1 MIVSFSS
8 VNWAEQPVL
17 VLKNLDGTFIQPL
30 TNAFNVEAKLYY
42 NETSELSFDLPAF
55 ANGVATPHYE
65 DVVGMRLVDWIGV
78 GQFILVNPS
87 VENNGYSE
95 IKACKAYSL
104 EYELTY
110 KSTYIKEGTYEFWNP
125 MAPAGTVLGM
135 ILSDYPSWSVGTVDT
150 DLVGRYRTFE
160 SDNQKSYDL
169 MKNTLQDMYQCIFDF
184 DTYGRKINVRSVA
197 SQTRE
202 RPVYLSTDN
211 LIKKIQVEEDTEN
224 IFTVLD
230 VNGAD
235 DVDIRSVNPLGTNK
249 IYNLDYFM
257 NTSYFSQ
264 AMIDKW
270 QEWKTVYEDAQK
282 QYYNI
287 TVEKVLEEAALAAAK
302 AVLMELKNELSK
314 YETLQSTYVEASAQG
329 IDRSS
334 ELADIKSK
342 ISAQE
347 RKISDKEEEIASIQE
362 TIDSGLAQQQE
373 INAECA
379 FKNFF
384 TNAELTTLDRY
395 FKQDAISESS
405 FVYKKVSSY
414 ADPDIGSTVPS
425 VSIALTGAQISGAKL
440 QSGRL
445 VYSAIG
451 GNLEVATGDIK
462 VSAKVVRS
470 TLEQKG
476 DGKFIYSAYL
486 NKGSYNDVSFESAG
500 ITVAGTSITVS
511 TDVKQD
517 EEVGGEHYVEGTYF
531 TANCGES
538 SFFFTRNCSEYEKRS
553 IEWDLL
559 EYGQQE
565 LTDLCW
571 PSYSFSVDVGN
582 FLVLDDFVAFKNQFA
597 LGDKVYINL
606 GDKILTP
613 IAIGV
618 EVNFEKLSDFK
629 LLFGDK
635 YSLKDSAFKLVDL
648 LEESIKMGKSTASS
662 KVSYS
667 SFIDSGASTY
677 VKDFMDSALDAAKNA
692 VLAGANQE
700 IKIEESGIRL
710 RSYDND
716 SGTYGDEQ
724 IWMINNTIAFTDDNW
739 SSAKMAIGKI
749 FDNNLARY
757 EKTKDTSRDTAKTY
771 YVDAVGTEWNP
782 NGATAWSRDLY
793 EKVHEGSAYGIAAP
807 YLVGTVI
814 AGSNLIIESAKQDGG
829 KAVFRVDADGAKLY
843 NSRFDL
849 AKDLSEGGTNDT
861 GLISL
866 NPGIGFVGGK
876 NTTTAPLFS
885 YDKQGNVNG
894 VVLADGTVKQDLM
907 SLNKDNLP
915 RPNFWIDMLGNAY
928 LKGTIYATDGV
939 FSGELKAATGDFSGT
954 VKASKFVGTMDM
966 SAGDLI
972 GPNIYVPSKSEPK
985 FKVDGKTGKVTI
997 TDGSISFSSLDQTT
1011 KDNISS
1017 ANTAATE
1024 AKTAAAG
1031 AQTTADAAN
1040 SLASSANSLASS
1052 ANSAA
1057 NSAVNKVNGWAY
1069 SGTTYIDGTK
1079 IMTGTVMASKL
1090 LGGTVGLLDSDE
1102 AVVGSLDIVD
1112 TTSGYGLGINTA
1124 HGGIKISSAINVY
1137 LESGNGP
1144 HLLVGVDDN
1153 TNRPVISFGGGYL
1166 LLSGSYMFGSSLPTY
1181 APYGT
1186 VFFLEA

>member
-1 MIVSFSS
+1 MADSAFK
-8 VNWAEQPVL
+8 VL
-17 VLKNLDGTFIQPL
+17 VLPRGEQADISQFGAELQKICDQVNTAKVKVQADPTAITDSLKAALSSVKLDVQF
-30 TNAFNVEAKLYY
+30 NASSI
-42 NETSELSFDLPAF
+42 ETSIKTALTGKTFDI
-55 ANGVATPHYE
+55 N
-65 DVVGMRLVDWIGV
+65 
-78 GQFILVNPS
+78 VNPVVQQGNS
-87 VENNGYSE
+87 GGSAGSTGNSGGQQRQPRQQQIGQRDTFAKIVASEAYLEGLRKKLKVAEYKGNDQSAYKAQIETYS
-95 IKACKAYSL
+95 K
-104 EYELTY
+104 
-110 KSTYIKEGTYEFWNP
+110 G
-125 MAPAGTVLGM
+125 
-135 ILSDYPSWSVGTVDT
+135 LSDRKVQFAANNNTTVAELDKVIKQT
-150 DLVGRYRTFE
+150 DRFTKAQAE
-160 SDNQKSYDL
+160 
-169 MKNTLQDMYQCIFDF
+169 TAA
-184 DTYGRKINVRSVA
+184 A
-197 SQTRE
+197 SEKAR
-202 RPVYLSTDN
+202 L
-211 LIKKIQVEEDTEN
+211 
-224 IFTVLD
+224 
-230 VNGAD
+230 A
-235 DVDIRSVNPLGTNK
+235 
-249 IYNLDYFM
+249 
-257 NTSYFSQ
+257 
-264 AMIDKW
+264 W
-270 QEWKTVYEDAQK
+270 DAQVAEASDLTK
-282 QYYNI
+282 QMD
-287 TVEKVLEEAALAAAK
+287 EASTRIK
-302 AVLMELKNELSK
+302 
-314 YETLQSTYVEASAQG
+314 TLQSYEGKDSKNRAGLLTQLVNQPLMNNLVKTITEKNDDKTETKRTGLLPDYETRLTKLKTLVEQIKTPEFKSDTIENQRAKINELNRAYVEASAQG

-347 RKISDKEEEIASIQE
+347 RKIADKEEEIASIQE

-757 EKTKDTSRDTAKTY
+757 EKTKDTSRDTSKTY
-771 YVDAVGTEWNP
+771 YVDTGGTEWNP
-782 NGATAWSRDLY
+782 NGATAWSRDFY

-814 AGSNLIIESAKQDGG
+814 AGSNLIIVSAKQDSG

-1024 AKTAAAG
+1024 AKAAAAG
-1031 AQTTADAAN
+1031 AQATADAAN
-1040 SLASSANSLASS
+1040 GLAGSANI
-1052 ANSAA
+1052 AA
-1057 NSAVNKVNGWAY
+1057 DNAVKKVNGWAY
-1069 SGTTYIDGTK
+1069 GGTTYIDGAQ

-1090 LGGTVGLLDSDE
+1090 LGGSVGLIAPTTNGEMTVGSM
-1102 AVVGSLDIVD
+1102 DIVYTND
-1112 TTSGYGLGINTA
+1112 NTQYGLGITSA
-1124 HGGIKISSAINVY
+1124 YGGIQIVSASNTNIFLSAGSGSAITM
-1137 LESGNGP
+1137 SGGK
-1144 HLLVGVDDN
+1144 VK
-1153 TNRPVISFGGGYL
+1153 
-1166 LLSGSYMFGSSLPTY
+1166 LSGALCLGAT
-1181 APYGT
+1181 YGT
-1186 VFFLEA
+1186 ASPKSQGISGDYGQIYVQYV

>member
-55 ANGVATPHYE
+55 ANGVATPYYE

-395 FKQDAISESS
+395 FKQDAISENS

-476 DGKFIYSAYL
+476 DGKLIYSAYL

-500 ITVAGTSITVS
+500 ITVVGTSITVS

-582 FLVLDDFVAFKNQFA
+582 FLALDDFVAFKNQFA

-710 RSYDND
+710 RSYDKD

-757 EKTKDTSRDTAKTY
+757 EKTKDTVRDESKTY
-771 YVDAVGTEWNP
+771 YVDTDGTEWNP
-782 NGATAWSRDLY
+782 DGSVTWSGDLY

-849 AKDLSEGGTNDT
+849 ASDYSDSGTNAT

-866 NPGIGFVGGK
+866 NPNVGFVSGK
-876 NTTTAPLFS
+876 DTVTHPLFS
-885 YDKQGNVNG
+885 YDDNGEVNG
-894 VVLADGTVKQDLM
+894 VLTDNGTVMGNLT
-907 SLNKDNLP
+907 SFNKDNLP
-915 RPNFWIDMLGNAY
+915 NPNFWIDMLGNAY
-928 LKGTIYATDGV
+928 FKGTIYATDSV
-939 FSGELKAATGDFSGT
+939 FSGELRAAKGTFGGT
-954 VKASKFVGTMDM
+954 VKAAKFE
-966 SAGDLI
+966 GDSSGELI
-972 GPNIYVPSKSEPK
+972 GPAIYVPSKEAPK
-985 FKVDGKTGKVTI
+985 FSVDSSGKVTI
-997 TDGSISFSSLDQTT
+997 KGGSISFDSLDQEA
-1011 KDNISS
+1011 KNNISS

-1031 AQTTADAAN
+1031 AKATADAAN
-1040 SLASSANSLASS
+1040 KLASS

-1057 NSAVNKVNGWAY
+1057 DGAVKKVNGWAY
-1069 SGTTYIDGTK
+1069 GGTTYIDGSK
-1079 IMTGTVMASKL
+1079 IQTGTVMASKL
-1090 LGGTVGLLDSDE
+1090 LGGSVGLLN
-1102 AVVGSLDIVD
+1102 AQQTQVGSLDIDITDHD
-1112 TTSGYGLGINTA
+1112 TRYGLSMSTTD
-1124 HGGIKISSAINVY
+1124 GGIRILPRTNLFLSAGSGGAITLQNNRIVLSGALCLGGSSYGTSAP
-1137 LESGNGP
+1137 SGTGAAGQ
-1144 HLLVGVDDN
+1144 L
-1153 TNRPVISFGGGYL
+1153 YAQ
-1166 LLSGSYMFGSSLPTY
+1166 LLSS
-1181 APYGT
+1181 
-1186 VFFLEA
+1186 

>member
-302 AVLMELKNELSK
+302 AALMELKNELSK

-347 RKISDKEEEIASIQE
+347 RKIADKEEEIASIQE

-425 VSIALTGAQISGAKL
+425 VSIALTEAKISGAKL

-451 GNLEVATGDIK
+451 GNLEVATVDIK

-486 NKGSYNDVSFESAG
+486 NKGSYNDVPFESAG

-582 FLVLDDFVAFKNQFA
+582 FLALDDFVAFKNQFA

-757 EKTKDTSRDTAKTY
+757 EKTKDTVRDESKTY
-771 YVDAVGTEWNP
+771 YVDTDGTEWNP
-782 NGATAWSRDLY
+782 DGSVTWSGDLY

-829 KAVFRVDADGAKLY
+829 KSVFRVDADGAKLY

-849 AKDLSEGGTNDT
+849 ASDFSDSGTNAT

-866 NPGIGFVGGK
+866 NPNVGFVGGK
-876 NTTTAPLFS
+876 DTPSAPLFS
-885 YDKQGNVNG
+885 YDDSGNVNG
-894 VVLADGTVKQDLM
+894 VHTVNGSVKTDL
-907 SLNKDNLP
+907 SSVDASNLP

-928 LKGTIYATDGV
+928 FKGTIYATDGV
-939 FSGELKAATGDFSGT
+939 FSGALKAATGTFSGELKAASGEFSGT
-954 VKASKFVGTMDM
+954 VRASKFIGTMDV
-966 SAGDLI
+966 SDGELI
-972 GPNIYVPSKSEPK
+972 GPAIYVPSKESPN
-985 FKVDGKTGKVTI
+985 FSVDSSGNVTI
-997 TDGSISFSSLDQTT
+997 RGGNISFSALDQSTQDT
-1011 KDNISS
+1011 INDKVDAGTVDSMID
-1017 ANTAATE
+1017 
-1024 AKTAAAG
+1024 AKMPTLPEYIK
-1031 AQTTADAAN
+1031 
-1040 SLASSANSLASS
+1040 S
-1052 ANSAA
+1052 
-1057 NSAVNKVNGWAY
+1057 
-1069 SGTTYIDGTK
+1069 TYIDFSQVATPTLIANYVRTLGQFQV
-1079 IMTGTVMASKL
+1079 GYGSKDAFSPI
-1090 LGGTVGLLDSDE
+1090 GYMGE
-1102 AVVGSLDIVD
+1102 AIGSEGSRTTYGIAMSTSSGSID
-1112 TTSGYGLGINTA
+1112 TTTNANYVIVTDAGVRMSSGTQNNGAALYVTS
-1124 HGGIKISSAINVY
+1124 GGAYVQQPGQAAQKIG
-1137 LESGNGP
+1137 SGKA
-1144 HLLVGVDDN
+1144 V
-1153 TNRPVISFGGGYL
+1153 FG
-1166 LLSGSYMFGSSLPTY
+1166 
-1181 APYGT
+1181 
-1186 VFFLEA
+1186 

>member
-95 IKACKAYSL
+95 IKAYKAYSL

-347 RKISDKEEEIASIQE
+347 RKIADKEEEIASIQE

-692 VLAGANQE
+692 VLSGAHQE
-700 IKIEESGIRL
+700 IQVNESGIRL
-710 RSYDND
+710 RTYDEA
-716 SGTYGDEQ
+716 SGGYGDEQ
-724 IWMINNTIAFTDDNW
+724 IWMIHNTIAFTDDNW
-739 SSAKMAIGKI
+739 STAKMAIGKI

-757 EKTKDTSRDTAKTY
+757 EKTKDTVRDESKTY
-771 YVDAVGTEWNP
+771 YVDTDGTEWNP
-782 NGATAWSRDLY
+782 NGATAWSRDFY

-814 AGSNLIIESAKQDGG
+814 AGSNLIIESAKQDSG

-1024 AKTAAAG
+1024 AKAAAAG
-1031 AQTTADAAN
+1031 AQATADAAN
-1040 SLASSANSLASS
+1040 GLAGSANI
-1052 ANSAA
+1052 AA
-1057 NSAVNKVNGWAY
+1057 DNAVKKVNGWAY
-1069 SGTTYIDGTK
+1069 GGTTYIDGAK

-1090 LGGTVGLLDSDE
+1090 LGGSVGLIAPTTNGEMTVGSM
-1102 AVVGSLDIVD
+1102 DIVYTND
-1112 TTSGYGLGINTA
+1112 NTQYGLGITSA
-1124 HGGIKISSAINVY
+1124 YGGIQIVSASNTNIFLSAGSGSAITM
-1137 LESGNGP
+1137 SGGK
-1144 HLLVGVDDN
+1144 VK
-1153 TNRPVISFGGGYL
+1153 
-1166 LLSGSYMFGSSLPTY
+1166 LSGALCLGAT
-1181 APYGT
+1181 YGT
-1186 VFFLEA
+1186 ASPKSQGISGDYGQIYVQYV

>member
-184 DTYGRKINVRSVA
+184 DTYGRKINVRSVD

-314 YETLQSTYVEASAQG
+314 YETLQSTYVEAFAQG

-347 RKISDKEEEIASIQE
+347 RKIADKEEEIASIQE

-425 VSIALTGAQISGAKL
+425 VSIALTGAKISGTKL

-476 DGKFIYSAYL
+476 DGKLIYSAYL

-582 FLVLDDFVAFKNQFA
+582 FLALDDFVAFKNQFA

-757 EKTKDTSRDTAKTY
+757 EKTKDTSRDTSKTY
-771 YVDAVGTEWNP
+771 YVDTGGTEWNP
-782 NGATAWSRDLY
+782 NGATAWSRDFY
-793 EKVHEGSAYGIAAP
+793 EQVHEGSAYGIAAP

-814 AGSNLIIESAKQDGG
+814 AGSNLIIESAKQDSG

-1024 AKTAAAG
+1024 AKAAAAG
-1031 AQTTADAAN
+1031 AQATADAAN
-1040 SLASSANSLASS
+1040 GLAGSANI
-1052 ANSAA
+1052 AA
-1057 NSAVNKVNGWAY
+1057 DNAVKKVNGWAY
-1069 SGTTYIDGTK
+1069 GGTTYIDGAK

-1090 LGGTVGLLDSDE
+1090 LGGSVGLIAPTTNGEMTVGSM
-1102 AVVGSLDIVD
+1102 DIVYTND
-1112 TTSGYGLGINTA
+1112 NTQYGLGITSA
-1124 HGGIKISSAINVY
+1124 YGGIQIVSASNTNIFLSAGSGSAITM
-1137 LESGNGP
+1137 SGGK
-1144 HLLVGVDDN
+1144 VK
-1153 TNRPVISFGGGYL
+1153 
-1166 LLSGSYMFGSSLPTY
+1166 LSGALCLGAT
-1181 APYGT
+1181 YGT
-1186 VFFLEA
+1186 ASPKSQGISGDYGQIYVQYV

>member
-302 AVLMELKNELSK
+302 AALMELKNELSK

-347 RKISDKEEEIASIQE
+347 RKIADKEEEIASIQE

-425 VSIALTGAQISGAKL
+425 VSIALTEAKISGAKL

-451 GNLEVATGDIK
+451 GNLEVATVDIK

-486 NKGSYNDVSFESAG
+486 NKGSYNDVPFESAG

-582 FLVLDDFVAFKNQFA
+582 FLALDDFVAFKNQFA

-757 EKTKDTSRDTAKTY
+757 EKTKDTVRDESKTY
-771 YVDAVGTEWNP
+771 YVDTDGTEWNP
-782 NGATAWSRDLY
+782 DGSVTWSGDLY

-829 KAVFRVDADGAKLY
+829 KSVFRVDADGAKLY

-849 AKDLSEGGTNDT
+849 ASDFSDSGTNAT

-866 NPGIGFVGGK
+866 NPNVGFVGGK
-876 NTTTAPLFS
+876 DTPSAPLFS
-885 YDKQGNVNG
+885 YDDSGNVNG
-894 VVLADGTVKQDLM
+894 VHTVNGSVKTDL
-907 SLNKDNLP
+907 SSVDASNLP

-928 LKGTIYATDGV
+928 FKGTIYATDGV
-939 FSGELKAATGDFSGT
+939 FSGALKAATGTFSGELKAASGEFSGT
-954 VKASKFVGTMDM
+954 VRASKFIGTMDV
-966 SAGDLI
+966 SDGELI
-972 GPNIYVPSKSEPK
+972 GPAIYVPSKESPN
-985 FKVDGKTGKVTI
+985 FSVDSSGNVTI
-997 TDGSISFSSLDQTT
+997 RGGNISFSALDQSTQDT
-1011 KDNISS
+1011 INDKVDAGTVDSMID
-1017 ANTAATE
+1017 
-1024 AKTAAAG
+1024 AKMPTLPEYIK
-1031 AQTTADAAN
+1031 
-1040 SLASSANSLASS
+1040 S
-1052 ANSAA
+1052 
-1057 NSAVNKVNGWAY
+1057 
-1069 SGTTYIDGTK
+1069 TYIDFSQVATPTLIANYVRTLGQFQV
-1079 IMTGTVMASKL
+1079 GYGSKDAFSPIGYMGEAIGSEGIY
-1090 LGGTVGLLDSDE
+1090 GG
-1102 AVVGSLDIVD
+1102 GSRTTYGIAMSTSSGSID
-1112 TTSGYGLGINTA
+1112 TTTNANYVIVTDAGVRMSSGTQNNGAALYVTS
-1124 HGGIKISSAINVY
+1124 GGAYVQQPGQAAQKIG
-1137 LESGNGP
+1137 SGKA
-1144 HLLVGVDDN
+1144 V
-1153 TNRPVISFGGGYL
+1153 FG
-1166 LLSGSYMFGSSLPTY
+1166 
-1181 APYGT
+1181 
-1186 VFFLEA
+1186 

>member
-425 VSIALTGAQISGAKL
+425 VSIALTGAKISGAKL

-476 DGKFIYSAYL
+476 DGKLIYSAYL

-582 FLVLDDFVAFKNQFA
+582 FLALDDFVAFKNQFA

-667 SFIDSGASTY
+667 SFIDSGAATY

-757 EKTKDTSRDTAKTY
+757 EKTKDTVRDESKTY
-771 YVDAVGTEWNP
+771 YVDTDGTEWNP
-782 NGATAWSRDLY
+782 DGSVTWSGDLY

-829 KAVFRVDADGAKLY
+829 KSVFRVDADGAKLY

-849 AKDLSEGGTNDT
+849 ASDFSDSGTNAT

-866 NPGIGFVGGK
+866 NPNVGFVGGK
-876 NTTTAPLFS
+876 DTPSAPLFS
-885 YDKQGNVNG
+885 YDDSGNVNG
-894 VVLADGTVKQDLM
+894 VHTVNGSVKTDL
-907 SLNKDNLP
+907 SSVDASNLP

-928 LKGTIYATDGV
+928 FKGTIYATDGV
-939 FSGELKAATGDFSGT
+939 FSGALKAATGTFSGELKAASGEFSGT
-954 VKASKFVGTMDM
+954 VRASKFIGTMDA
-966 SAGDLI
+966 SDGELI
-972 GPNIYVPSKSEPK
+972 GPAIYVPSKESPN
-985 FKVDGKTGKVTI
+985 FSVDSSGNVTI
-997 TDGSISFSSLDQTT
+997 RGGNISFSALDQSTQDT
-1011 KDNISS
+1011 INDKVDAGTVDSMID
-1017 ANTAATE
+1017 
-1024 AKTAAAG
+1024 AKMPTLPEYIK
-1031 AQTTADAAN
+1031 
-1040 SLASSANSLASS
+1040 S
-1052 ANSAA
+1052 
-1057 NSAVNKVNGWAY
+1057 
-1069 SGTTYIDGTK
+1069 TYIDFSQVATPTLIANYVRTLGQFQV
-1079 IMTGTVMASKL
+1079 GYGSKDAFSPIGYMGEAIGSEGIY
-1090 LGGTVGLLDSDE
+1090 GG
-1102 AVVGSLDIVD
+1102 GSRTTYGIAMSTSSGSID
-1112 TTSGYGLGINTA
+1112 TTTNANYVIVTDAGVRMSSGTQNNGAALYVTS
-1124 HGGIKISSAINVY
+1124 GGAYVQQPGQAAQKIG
-1137 LESGNGP
+1137 SGKA
-1144 HLLVGVDDN
+1144 V
-1153 TNRPVISFGGGYL
+1153 FG
-1166 LLSGSYMFGSSLPTY
+1166 
-1181 APYGT
+1181 
-1186 VFFLEA
+1186 

>member
-347 RKISDKEEEIASIQE
+347 RKIADKEEEIASIQE

-425 VSIALTGAQISGAKL
+425 VSIALTGAKISGAKL

-462 VSAKVVRS
+462 ISAKVVRS

-476 DGKFIYSAYL
+476 DGKLIYSAYL

-582 FLVLDDFVAFKNQFA
+582 FLALDDFVAFKNQFA

-757 EKTKDTSRDTAKTY
+757 EKTKDTSRDTSKTY

-866 NPGIGFVGGK
+866 NPGVGLVGGK
-876 NTTTAPLFS
+876 SAPTAPLFS
-885 YDKQGNVNG
+885 YDDQGNVNG
-894 VVLADGTVKQDLM
+894 VVLADGKTTKKNLT
-907 SLNKDNLP
+907 SLNKGNLP
-915 RPNFWIDMLGNAY
+915 NASFWVDMLGNAY

-939 FSGELKAATGDFSGT
+939 FSGELKAASGTFSGT
-954 VKASKFVGTMDM
+954 VKAAKFE
-966 SAGDLI
+966 GDSSGELI
-972 GPNIYVPSKSEPK
+972 GPAIYVPNKKNPK
-985 FKVDGKTGKVTI
+985 FSVDSSGKVTI

-1024 AKTAAAG
+1024 DKAAAAG
-1031 AQTTADAAN
+1031 AQATADAAN
-1040 SLASSANSLASS
+1040 GLAGSANI
-1052 ANSAA
+1052 AA
-1057 NSAVNKVNGWAY
+1057 DNAVKKVNGWAY
-1069 SGTTYIDGTK
+1069 GGTTYIDGTK
-1079 IMTGTVMASKL
+1079 IKTGTVMASKL
-1090 LGGTVGLLDSDE
+1090 LGGSVGLIAPTTTGEMTVGSM
-1102 AVVGSLDIVD
+1102 DIVYTND
-1112 TTSGYGLGINTA
+1112 NTQYGLGITSTY
-1124 HGGIKISSAINVY
+1124 GGIQIVSARDTNIFLSAGSGSAITM
-1137 LESGNGP
+1137 SGGK
-1144 HLLVGVDDN
+1144 VK
-1153 TNRPVISFGGGYL
+1153 
-1166 LLSGSYMFGSSLPTY
+1166 LSGALCLGAT
-1181 APYGT
+1181 YGT
-1186 VFFLEA
+1186 ASPKSQGISGDYGQIYVQYV

>member
-1 MIVSFSS
+1 MIVSFGS
-8 VNWAEQPVL
+8 VNWAEPPTL

-30 TNAFNVEAKLYY
+30 TNAFNVEAQLHY

-55 ANGVATPHYE
+55 ANGMATPHYE

-95 IKACKAYSL
+95 IKSCKAYSL

-125 MAPAGTVLGM
+125 MAPDGTVLGM

-184 DTYGRKINVRSVA
+184 DTYGRKINVRSVV

-257 NTSYFSQ
+257 NTSYFPQ

-270 QEWKTVYEDAQK
+270 NEWKTVYEDAQK

-287 TVEKVLEEAALAAAK
+287 TVEKVLEEAALAAAN
-302 AVLMELKNELSK
+302 AALTELKNELSK

-334 ELADIKSK
+334 ELADVKNK
-342 ISAQE
+342 IAEQE
-347 RKISDKEEEIASIQE
+347 RKIADKKEEIASIQE
-362 TIDSGLAQQQE
+362 TIDSGLAQQQK

-384 TNAELTTLDRY
+384 TNAELTVLDRY

-425 VSIALTGAQISGAKL
+425 VSIALTGAKISGAKL

-486 NKGSYNDVSFESAG
+486 NKGNYNDVSFESAG
-500 ITVAGTSITVS
+500 ITVAGTSISVS

-582 FLVLDDFVAFKNQFA
+582 FLALDDFVAFKNQFA

-710 RSYDND
+710 RSYDKD

-739 SSAKMAIGKI
+739 STAKMAIGKI
-749 FDNNLARY
+749 FDNNLERY
-757 EKTKDTSRDTAKTY
+757 ERTKDTERDESKTY
-771 YVDAVGTEWNP
+771 YIDTDGTEWAP
-782 NGATAWSRDLY
+782 DGETAWSPELY
-793 EKVHEGSAYGIAAP
+793 EKVHEGSGYGIAAP
-807 YLVGTVI
+807 YLVGTI
-814 AGSNLIIESAKQDGG
+814 LAGANLIIESAKKDGTT
-829 KAVFRVDADGAKLY
+829 AVFRVDADGARMY
-843 NSRFDL
+843 NSIFDL
-849 AKDLSEGGTNDT
+849 VRDYSEGGTNAN
-861 GLISL
+861 GVISL
-866 NPGIGFVGGK
+866 NPGVGFVGGK
-876 NTTTAPLFS
+876 DTTSNPLFS
-885 YDKQGNVNG
+885 HDDDGNVNG
-894 VVLADGTVKQDLM
+894 VYTSNGSIMNDLTTF
-907 SLNKDNLP
+907 NKDDLP
-915 RPNFWIDMLGNAY
+915 NPNFWIDMLGNAY
-928 LKGTIYATDGV
+928 FKGTIYATDGV
-939 FSGELKAATGDFSGT
+939 FSGELKAASGTFTGELKAATGNFSGT
-954 VKASKFVGTMDM
+954 VTASKFVGKMDM
-966 SAGDLI
+966 NEGELI
-972 GPNIYVPSKSEPK
+972 GPAIYVPSKEAPN
-985 FKVDGKTGKVTI
+985 FKVDSNGKVTI
-997 TDGSISFSSLDQTT
+997 NKGNISFGALDQSTQDT
-1011 KDNISS
+1011 INDKVDAGTVDSMID
-1017 ANTAATE
+1017 
-1024 AKTAAAG
+1024 AKMPTLPEYIK
-1031 AQTTADAAN
+1031 
-1040 SLASSANSLASS
+1040 S
-1052 ANSAA
+1052 
-1057 NSAVNKVNGWAY
+1057 
-1069 SGTTYIDGTK
+1069 TYIDFSQVVTPTLIANYVRTLGQFQVGYGSKDKFSPIGYMGEAIGSQSIYGSGTK
-1079 IMTGTVMASKL
+1079 TTYGIAMSTTSEK
-1090 LGGTVGLLDSDE
+1090 
-1102 AVVGSLDIVD
+1102 ID
-1112 TTSGYGLGINTA
+1112 TTTNANYVIVTDAGVRMSSGTQA
-1124 HGGIKISSAINVY
+1124 GGAALYVTSGGAYVQQPGQAAQKIG
-1137 LESGNGP
+1137 SGKA
-1144 HLLVGVDDN
+1144 V
-1153 TNRPVISFGGGYL
+1153 FG
-1166 LLSGSYMFGSSLPTY
+1166 
-1181 APYGT
+1181 
-1186 VFFLEA
+1186 

>member
-302 AVLMELKNELSK
+302 AALMELKNELSK

-347 RKISDKEEEIASIQE
+347 RKIADKEEEIASIQE

-425 VSIALTGAQISGAKL
+425 VSIALTEAKISGAKL

-462 VSAKVVRS
+462 ISAKVVRS

-476 DGKFIYSAYL
+476 DGKLIYSAYL

-500 ITVAGTSITVS
+500 ITVVGTSITVS

-582 FLVLDDFVAFKNQFA
+582 FLALDDFVAFKNQFA

-757 EKTKDTSRDTAKTY
+757 EKTKDTSRDTSKTY
-771 YVDAVGTEWNP
+771 YVDTGGTEWNP
-782 NGATAWSRDLY
+782 NGATAWSRDFY

-814 AGSNLIIESAKQDGG
+814 AGSNLIIVSAKQDSG

-1024 AKTAAAG
+1024 AKAAAAG
-1031 AQTTADAAN
+1031 AQATADAAN
-1040 SLASSANSLASS
+1040 GLAGSANI
-1052 ANSAA
+1052 AA
-1057 NSAVNKVNGWAY
+1057 DNAVKKVNGWAY
-1069 SGTTYIDGTK
+1069 GGTTYIDGAQ

-1090 LGGTVGLLDSDE
+1090 LGGSVGLIAPTTNGEMTVGSM
-1102 AVVGSLDIVD
+1102 DIVYTND
-1112 TTSGYGLGINTA
+1112 NTQYGLGITSA
-1124 HGGIKISSAINVY
+1124 YGGIQIVSASNTNIFLSAGSGSAITM
-1137 LESGNGP
+1137 SGGK
-1144 HLLVGVDDN
+1144 VK
-1153 TNRPVISFGGGYL
+1153 
-1166 LLSGSYMFGSSLPTY
+1166 LSGALCLGAT
-1181 APYGT
+1181 YGT
-1186 VFFLEA
+1186 ASPKSQGISGDYGQIYVQYV

>member
-55 ANGVATPHYE
+55 ANGVATPYYE

-395 FKQDAISESS
+395 FKQDAISENS

-476 DGKFIYSAYL
+476 DGKLIYSAYL

-500 ITVAGTSITVS
+500 ITVVGTSITVS

-582 FLVLDDFVAFKNQFA
+582 FLALDDFVAFKNQFA

-757 EKTKDTSRDTAKTY
+757 EKTKDTVRDESKTY
-771 YVDAVGTEWNP
+771 YVDTDGTEWNP
-782 NGATAWSRDLY
+782 DGSVTWSGDLY

-829 KAVFRVDADGAKLY
+829 KSVFRVDADGAKLY

-849 AKDLSEGGTNDT
+849 ASDFSDSGTNAT

-866 NPGIGFVGGK
+866 NPNVGFVGGK
-876 NTTTAPLFS
+876 DTPSAPLFS
-885 YDKQGNVNG
+885 YDDSGNVNG
-894 VVLADGTVKQDLM
+894 VHTVNGSVKTDL
-907 SLNKDNLP
+907 SSVDASNLP

-928 LKGTIYATDGV
+928 FKGTIYATDGV
-939 FSGELKAATGDFSGT
+939 FSGALKAATGTFSGELKAASGEFSGT
-954 VKASKFVGTMDM
+954 VRASKFIGTMDG
-966 SAGDLI
+966 SDGELI
-972 GPNIYVPSKSEPK
+972 GPAIYVPSKESPN
-985 FKVDGKTGKVTI
+985 FSVDSSGNVTI
-997 TDGSISFSSLDQTT
+997 RGGNISFSALDQSTQDT
-1011 KDNISS
+1011 INDKVDAGTVDSMID
-1017 ANTAATE
+1017 
-1024 AKTAAAG
+1024 AKMPTLPEYIK
-1031 AQTTADAAN
+1031 
-1040 SLASSANSLASS
+1040 S
-1052 ANSAA
+1052 
-1057 NSAVNKVNGWAY
+1057 
-1069 SGTTYIDGTK
+1069 TYIDFSQVATPTLIANYVRTLGQFQV
-1079 IMTGTVMASKL
+1079 GYGSKDAFSPIGYMGEAIGSEGIY
-1090 LGGTVGLLDSDE
+1090 GG
-1102 AVVGSLDIVD
+1102 GSRTTYGIAMSTSSGSID
-1112 TTSGYGLGINTA
+1112 TTTNANYVIVTDAGVRMSSGTQNNGAALYVTS
-1124 HGGIKISSAINVY
+1124 GGAYVQQPGQAAQKIG
-1137 LESGNGP
+1137 SGKA
-1144 HLLVGVDDN
+1144 V
-1153 TNRPVISFGGGYL
+1153 FG
-1166 LLSGSYMFGSSLPTY
+1166 
-1181 APYGT
+1181 
-1186 VFFLEA
+1186 

>member
-347 RKISDKEEEIASIQE
+347 RKIADKEEEIASIQE

-425 VSIALTGAQISGAKL
+425 VSIALTGAKISGAKL

-462 VSAKVVRS
+462 ISAKVVRS

-476 DGKFIYSAYL
+476 DGKLIYSAYL

-582 FLVLDDFVAFKNQFA
+582 FLALDDFVAFKNQFA

-757 EKTKDTSRDTAKTY
+757 EKTKDTVRDESKTY
-771 YVDAVGTEWNP
+771 YVDTDGTEWNP
-782 NGATAWSRDLY
+782 DGSVTWSGDLY

-829 KAVFRVDADGAKLY
+829 KSVFRVDADGAKLY

-1024 AKTAAAG
+1024 AKAAAAG
-1031 AQTTADAAN
+1031 AQATADAAN
-1040 SLASSANSLASS
+1040 GLAGSANI
-1052 ANSAA
+1052 AA
-1057 NSAVNKVNGWAY
+1057 DNAVKKVNGWAY
-1069 SGTTYIDGTK
+1069 GGTTYIDGAK

-1090 LGGTVGLLDSDE
+1090 LGGSVGLIAPTTNGEMTVGSM
-1102 AVVGSLDIVD
+1102 DIVYTND
-1112 TTSGYGLGINTA
+1112 NTQYGLGITSA
-1124 HGGIKISSAINVY
+1124 YGGIQIVSASNTNIFLSAGSGSAITM
-1137 LESGNGP
+1137 SGGK
-1144 HLLVGVDDN
+1144 VK
-1153 TNRPVISFGGGYL
+1153 
-1166 LLSGSYMFGSSLPTY
+1166 LSGALCLGAT
-1181 APYGT
+1181 YGT
-1186 VFFLEA
+1186 ASPKSQGISGDYGQIYVQYV

>member
-1 MIVSFSS
+1 MIVSFNS

-257 NTSYFSQ
+257 NTSHFSQ

-347 RKISDKEEEIASIQE
+347 RKIADKEEEIASIQE

-538 SFFFTRNCSEYEKRS
+538 SSFFTRNCSEYEKRS

-757 EKTKDTSRDTAKTY
+757 EKTKDTSRDTSKTY
-771 YVDAVGTEWNP
+771 YVDTGGTEWNP
-782 NGATAWSRDLY
+782 DGSVTWNGDLY

-829 KAVFRVDADGAKLY
+829 KSVFRVDADGAKLY

-849 AKDLSEGGTNDT
+849 ASDFSDSGTNAT

-866 NPGIGFVGGK
+866 NPNVGFVGGK
-876 NTTTAPLFS
+876 DTPSAPLFS
-885 YDKQGNVNG
+885 YDDSGNVNG
-894 VVLADGTVKQDLM
+894 VHTVNGSVKTDL
-907 SLNKDNLP
+907 SSVDASNLP

-972 GPNIYVPSKSEPK
+972 GPNIYVPNKSDPK

-997 TDGSISFSSLDQTT
+997 TDGSISFSSLDPTT

-1031 AQTTADAAN
+1031 AQATADAAN
-1040 SLASSANSLASS
+1040 SLAIS

-1069 SGTTYIDGTK
+1069 GGTTYIDGTK

-1090 LGGTVGLLDSDE
+1090 LGGSVGLIAPSTNGEMTVGSM
-1102 AVVGSLDIVD
+1102 DIVYTND
-1112 TTSGYGLGINTA
+1112 NTQYGLGITSA
-1124 HGGIKISSAINVY
+1124 YGGIQIVSASNTNIFLSAGSGSAITM
-1137 LESGNGP
+1137 SGGK
-1144 HLLVGVDDN
+1144 VK
-1153 TNRPVISFGGGYL
+1153 
-1166 LLSGSYMFGSSLPTY
+1166 LSGALCLGAT
-1181 APYGT
+1181 YGT
-1186 VFFLEA
+1186 ASPKSQGISGDYGQIYVQYV

>member
-257 NTSYFSQ
+257 NTSYFPQ

-302 AVLMELKNELSK
+302 AALMELKNELSK

-347 RKISDKEEEIASIQE
+347 RKIADKEEEIASIQE

-384 TNAELTTLDRY
+384 TSAELTTLDRY

-425 VSIALTGAQISGAKL
+425 VSIALTGAKISGAKL

-582 FLVLDDFVAFKNQFA
+582 FLALEDFVAFKNQFA
-597 LGDKVYINL
+597 LGDKIYINL

-618 EVNFEKLSDFK
+618 EVNFEQLSDFK

-710 RSYDND
+710 RSYDKD

-757 EKTKDTSRDTAKTY
+757 EKTKDAVRDESKTY
-771 YVDAVGTEWNP
+771 YIDTGGTEWAP
-782 NGATAWSRDLY
+782 DGETAWSPELY
-793 EKVHEGSAYGIAAP
+793 EKVHEGSGYGIAAP
-807 YLVGTVI
+807 YLVGTI
-814 AGSNLIIESAKQDGG
+814 LAGANLIIESAKKDGTT
-829 KAVFRVDADGAKLY
+829 AVFRVDADGARMY
-843 NSRFDL
+843 NSIFDL
-849 AKDLSEGGTNDT
+849 VKDYSDGGTNAN
-861 GLISL
+861 GVISL
-866 NPGIGFVGGK
+866 NPGVGFVGGK
-876 NTTTAPLFS
+876 DTSSNPLFS
-885 YDKQGNVNG
+885 HDNDGNVNG
-894 VVLADGTVKQDLM
+894 VYTSNGSIMNDLTTF
-907 SLNKDNLP
+907 NKDDLP
-915 RPNFWIDMLGNAY
+915 NPNFWIDMLGNAY
-928 LKGTIYATDGV
+928 FKGTIYATDGV
-939 FSGELKAATGDFSGT
+939 FSGALKAATGTFSGELKAASGEFSGT
-954 VKASKFVGTMDM
+954 VRASKFIGTMDV
-966 SAGDLI
+966 SDGELI
-972 GPNIYVPSKSEPK
+972 GPAIYVPSKESPN
-985 FKVDGKTGKVTI
+985 FSVDSSGNVTI
-997 TDGSISFSSLDQTT
+997 RGGNISFSALDQSTQDT
-1011 KDNISS
+1011 INDKVDAGTVDSMID
-1017 ANTAATE
+1017 
-1024 AKTAAAG
+1024 AKMPTLPEYIK
-1031 AQTTADAAN
+1031 
-1040 SLASSANSLASS
+1040 S
-1052 ANSAA
+1052 
-1057 NSAVNKVNGWAY
+1057 
-1069 SGTTYIDGTK
+1069 TYIDFSQVATPTLIANYVRTLGQFQV
-1079 IMTGTVMASKL
+1079 GYGSKDAFSPIGYMGEAIGSEGIY
-1090 LGGTVGLLDSDE
+1090 GG
-1102 AVVGSLDIVD
+1102 GSRTTYGIAMSTSSGSID
-1112 TTSGYGLGINTA
+1112 TTTNANYVIVTDAGVRMSSGTQNNGAALYVTS
-1124 HGGIKISSAINVY
+1124 GGAYVQQPGQAAQKIG
-1137 LESGNGP
+1137 SGKA
-1144 HLLVGVDDN
+1144 V
-1153 TNRPVISFGGGYL
+1153 FG
-1166 LLSGSYMFGSSLPTY
+1166 
-1181 APYGT
+1181 
-1186 VFFLEA
+1186 

>member
-1 MIVSFSS
+1 MIVSFGS
-8 VNWAEQPVL
+8 VNWAEQPTL

-30 TNAFNVEAKLYY
+30 TNAFNVEARLHY

-55 ANGVATPHYE
+55 ANGMATPHYE

-87 VENNGYSE
+87 VEDNGYSE
-95 IKACKAYSL
+95 IKSCKAYSL

-125 MAPAGTVLGM
+125 MAPDGTVLGM

-169 MKNTLQDMYQCIFDF
+169 MKNTLQGMYQCIFDF

-235 DVDIRSVNPLGTNK
+235 GVDIRSVNPLGTNK

-302 AVLMELKNELSK
+302 AALTELKNELSK

-334 ELADIKSK
+334 ELADVKNK
-342 ISAQE
+342 ITEQE
-347 RKISDKEEEIASIQE
+347 RKIADKEEEITSIQE
-362 TIDSGLAQQQE
+362 TIDSGLAQQQQ

-384 TNAELTTLDRY
+384 TNAELTVLDRY

-425 VSIALTGAQISGAKL
+425 VSIALTGAKISGAKL

-451 GNLEVATGDIK
+451 GNLEVVTGDIK

-470 TLEQKG
+470 TLEKKG

-511 TDVKQD
+511 TDVKCD
-517 EEVGGEHYVEGTYF
+517 EEVGGDSYVEGTYF

-582 FLVLDDFVAFKNQFA
+582 FLALDDFVAFKNQFA

-757 EKTKDTSRDTAKTY
+757 EKTKDTSRDTSKTY
-771 YVDAVGTEWNP
+771 YVDTGGTEWNP

-849 AKDLSEGGTNDT
+849 AKDFSEGGTNAN
-861 GLISL
+861 GVISL
-866 NPGIGFVGGK
+866 NPGVGFVGGK
-876 NTTTAPLFS
+876 DTTSNPLFS
-885 YDKQGNVNG
+885 HDDDGNVNG
-894 VVLADGTVKQDLM
+894 VYTSNGSIMNDLTTF
-907 SLNKDNLP
+907 NKDDLP
-915 RPNFWIDMLGNAY
+915 NPNFWIDMLGNAY
-928 LKGTIYATDGV
+928 FKGTIYATDGV
-939 FSGELKAATGDFSGT
+939 FSGALKAATGTFSGELKAASGEFSGT
-954 VKASKFVGTMDM
+954 VRASKFIGTMD
-966 SAGDLI
+966 ATQGELI
-972 GPNIYVPSKSEPK
+972 GPAIYVPSKESPN
-985 FKVDGKTGKVTI
+985 FSVDSTGKVTI
-997 TDGSISFSSLDQTT
+997 RGGNISFDSLDSSTQDILNNAVSSDDIQSLVDSSLPKYIQSTYIDFSQVVTPTLIANNVRTLGQFQVGHGSKDSFSS
-1011 KDNISS
+1011 IGYMGS
-1017 ANTAATE
+1017 AI
-1024 AKTAAAG
+1024 G
-1031 AQTTADAAN
+1031 SQ
-1040 SLASSANSLASS
+1040 SIY
-1052 ANSAA
+1052 
-1057 NSAVNKVNGWAY
+1057 G
-1069 SGTTYIDGTK
+1069 SGTRTTYGIAMSTTSEN
-1079 IMTGTVMASKL
+1079 I
-1090 LGGTVGLLDSDE
+1090 
-1102 AVVGSLDIVD
+1102 D
-1112 TTSGYGLGINTA
+1112 TTTNANYVIVTDAGVRMSSGTQKDGAALYVTS
-1124 HGGIKISSAINVY
+1124 GGAYVQQPGQAAQKIG
-1137 LESGNGP
+1137 SGKA
-1144 HLLVGVDDN
+1144 V
-1153 TNRPVISFGGGYL
+1153 FG
-1166 LLSGSYMFGSSLPTY
+1166 
-1181 APYGT
+1181 
-1186 VFFLEA
+1186 

>member
-347 RKISDKEEEIASIQE
+347 RKIADKEEEIASIQE

-692 VLAGANQE
+692 VLSGAHQE
-700 IKIEESGIRL
+700 IQVNESGIRL
-710 RSYDND
+710 RTYDEA
-716 SGTYGDEQ
+716 SGGYGDEQ
-724 IWMINNTIAFTDDNW
+724 IWMIHNTIAFTDDNW
-739 SSAKMAIGKI
+739 STAKMAIGKI

-757 EKTKDTSRDTAKTY
+757 EKTKDTVRDESKTY
-771 YVDAVGTEWNP
+771 YVDTDGTEWNP
-782 NGATAWSRDLY
+782 NGATAWSRDFY

-814 AGSNLIIESAKQDGG
+814 AGSNLIIESAKQDSG

-1024 AKTAAAG
+1024 AKAAAAG
-1031 AQTTADAAN
+1031 AQATADAAN
-1040 SLASSANSLASS
+1040 GLAGSANI
-1052 ANSAA
+1052 AA
-1057 NSAVNKVNGWAY
+1057 DNAVKKVNGWAY
-1069 SGTTYIDGTK
+1069 GGTTYIDGAK

-1090 LGGTVGLLDSDE
+1090 LGGSVGLIAPTTNGEMTVGSM
-1102 AVVGSLDIVD
+1102 DIVYTND
-1112 TTSGYGLGINTA
+1112 NTQYGLGITSA
-1124 HGGIKISSAINVY
+1124 YGGIQIVSASNTNIFLSAGSGSAITM
-1137 LESGNGP
+1137 SGGK
-1144 HLLVGVDDN
+1144 VK
-1153 TNRPVISFGGGYL
+1153 
-1166 LLSGSYMFGSSLPTY
+1166 LSGALCLGAT
-1181 APYGT
+1181 YGT
-1186 VFFLEA
+1186 ASPKSQGISGDYGQIYVQYV

>member
-125 MAPAGTVLGM
+125 MAPADTVLGM

-347 RKISDKEEEIASIQE
+347 RKIADKEEEIASIQE

-425 VSIALTGAQISGAKL
+425 VSIALAGAKISGAKL

-462 VSAKVVRS
+462 ISAKVVRS

-476 DGKFIYSAYL
+476 DGKLIYSAYL

-500 ITVAGTSITVS
+500 ITVAGTSITIS

-517 EEVGGEHYVEGTYF
+517 EEVGGEHYVEGNYF

-677 VKDFMDSALDAAKNA
+677 VKDFMDSALDTAKNA

-757 EKTKDTSRDTAKTY
+757 EKTKDTSRDTSKTY
-771 YVDAVGTEWNP
+771 YVDTDGTEWNP

-866 NPGIGFVGGK
+866 NPGVGLVGGK
-876 NTTTAPLFS
+876 SAPTAPLFS
-885 YDKQGNVNG
+885 YDDQGNVNG
-894 VVLADGTVKQDLM
+894 VVLADGKTTEKNLT

-915 RPNFWIDMLGNAY
+915 NASFWVDMLGNAY

-939 FSGELKAATGDFSGT
+939 FSGELKAASGTFSGT
-954 VKASKFVGTMDM
+954 VKAAKFE
-966 SAGDLI
+966 GDSSGELI
-972 GPNIYVPSKSEPK
+972 GPAIYVPNKKNPK
-985 FKVDGKTGKVTI
+985 FSVDSSGKVTI
-997 TDGSISFSSLDQTT
+997 TNGSISFSSLDQTT

-1024 AKTAAAG
+1024 AKAAAAG
-1031 AQTTADAAN
+1031 AQATADAAN
-1040 SLASSANSLASS
+1040 GLASS

-1057 NSAVNKVNGWAY
+1057 KSAVNKVNGWAY
-1069 SGTTYIDGTK
+1069 GGTTYIDGTK

-1090 LGGTVGLLDSDE
+1090 LGGSVGLIAPTTTGEMTVGSM
-1102 AVVGSLDIVD
+1102 DIVYTND
-1112 TTSGYGLGINTA
+1112 NTQYGLGITSSY
-1124 HGGIKISSAINVY
+1124 GGIQIVSARNTNIFLSAGSGSAITM
-1137 LESGNGP
+1137 SGGK
-1144 HLLVGVDDN
+1144 VK
-1153 TNRPVISFGGGYL
+1153 
-1166 LLSGSYMFGSSLPTY
+1166 LSGALCLGAT
-1181 APYGT
+1181 YGT
-1186 VFFLEA
+1186 ASPKSQGISGDYGQIYVQYV

>member
-342 ISAQE
+342 ISEQE
-347 RKISDKEEEIASIQE
+347 RKIADKEEEIASIQE

-384 TNAELTTLDRY
+384 TNTELTTLDRY

-425 VSIALTGAQISGAKL
+425 VSIALTGAKISGAKL

-462 VSAKVVRS
+462 VSAKMVRS

-476 DGKFIYSAYL
+476 DGKLIYSAYL

-517 EEVGGEHYVEGTYF
+517 EEVGGERYVEGTYF

-582 FLVLDDFVAFKNQFA
+582 FLALDDFVAFKNQFA

-757 EKTKDTSRDTAKTY
+757 EKTKDTSRDTSKTY
-771 YVDAVGTEWNP
+771 YVDTGGTEWNP
-782 NGATAWSRDLY
+782 NGATAWSRDFY

-814 AGSNLIIESAKQDGG
+814 AGSNLIIESAKQDSG

-1024 AKTAAAG
+1024 AKAAAAG
-1031 AQTTADAAN
+1031 AQATADAAN
-1040 SLASSANSLASS
+1040 GLAGSANI
-1052 ANSAA
+1052 AA
-1057 NSAVNKVNGWAY
+1057 DNAVKKVNGWAY
-1069 SGTTYIDGTK
+1069 GGTTYIDGAK

-1090 LGGTVGLLDSDE
+1090 LGGSVGLIAPTTNGEMTVGSM
-1102 AVVGSLDIVD
+1102 DIVYTND
-1112 TTSGYGLGINTA
+1112 NTQYGLGITSA
-1124 HGGIKISSAINVY
+1124 YGGIQIVSASNTNIFLSAGSGSAITM
-1137 LESGNGP
+1137 SGGK
-1144 HLLVGVDDN
+1144 VK
-1153 TNRPVISFGGGYL
+1153 
-1166 LLSGSYMFGSSLPTY
+1166 LSGALCLGAT
-1181 APYGT
+1181 YGT
-1186 VFFLEA
+1186 ASPKSQGISGDYGQIYVQYV